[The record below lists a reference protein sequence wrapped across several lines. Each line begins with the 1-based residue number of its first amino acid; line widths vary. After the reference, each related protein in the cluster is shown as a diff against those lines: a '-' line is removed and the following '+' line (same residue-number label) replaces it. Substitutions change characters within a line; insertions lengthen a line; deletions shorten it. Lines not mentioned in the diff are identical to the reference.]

1 MHFETRA
8 LQATRTHDT
17 QTSAVATPIYL
28 STTFERNEE
37 NLLPNGFIYSRT
49 ANPNR
54 DALEKAC
61 AALEGGEVAVAFASG
76 QAATTT
82 LLQCLRPH
90 DHVLIPDDAYFG
102 TPAILQ
108 AHFDHWGLTCTKVD
122 MTDLEAVSAAFQ
134 ANTKLVWVE
143 TPSNPLLKIADL
155 QAIAQLA
162 RAHNARCVCDN
173 TWATPVLQRPLE
185 HGFDA
190 VMHATTKYFGGH
202 SDLLGGCLV
211 FKQNGELAQRARQ
224 LQQLGGAVPSAFD
237 CWLLLRGIKT
247 LALRVRQQSAN
258 AAQLAAFLA
267 THPRVERVNYPG
279 LESHVGYEIAQRQME
294 MAGAMLSFQLK
305 DGAAAALLVKSK
317 VQLFI
322 RATSLGGVE
331 SLIEHRATAEGP
343 LSTTPPNLLR
353 VSAGLEHPNDL
364 IADLAQALG

>member
-1 MHFETRA
+1 
-8 LQATRTHDT
+8 
-17 QTSAVATPIYL
+17 
-28 STTFERNEE
+28 
-37 NLLPNGFIYSRT
+37 
-49 ANPNR
+49 
-54 DALEKAC
+54 
-61 AALEGGEVAVAFASG
+61 
-76 QAATTT
+76 
-82 LLQCLRPH
+82 
-90 DHVLIPDDAYFG
+90 
-102 TPAILQ
+102 
-108 AHFDHWGLTCTKVD
+108 
-122 MTDLEAVSAAFQ
+122 
-134 ANTKLVWVE
+134 
-143 TPSNPLLKIADL
+143 
-155 QAIAQLA
+155 
-162 RAHNARCVCDN
+162 
-173 TWATPVLQRPLE
+173 
-185 HGFDA
+185 
-190 VMHATTKYFGGH
+190 
-202 SDLLGGCLV
+202 
-211 FKQNGELAQRARQ
+211 ARQ

-353 VSAGLEHPNDL
+353 VSVGLEHPNDL